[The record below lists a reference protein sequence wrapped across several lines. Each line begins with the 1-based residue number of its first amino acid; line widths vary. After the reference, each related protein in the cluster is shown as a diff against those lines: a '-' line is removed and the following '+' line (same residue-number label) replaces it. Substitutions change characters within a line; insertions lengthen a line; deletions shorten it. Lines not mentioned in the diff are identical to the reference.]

1 VVAVSNGQPMEWGV
15 YVQNGEAGSA
25 AEHSGLQSSDII
37 TKIGHDEINGDN
49 SFFNVL
55 NRHAVGEAT
64 TLTVYRDGQTL
75 TLNVTLQSTP
85 H

>member
-1 VVAVSNGQPMEWGV
+1 
-15 YVQNGEAGSA
+15 
-25 AEHSGLQSSDII
+25 
-37 TKIGHDEINGDN
+37 
-49 SFFNVL
+49 L
-55 NRHAVGEAT
+55 NRHIVGEAT